1 MVTGERIKELRR
13 ILDLNQTD
21 FGNRIGVGQ
30 AAIGFYENDQRT
42 ITDRTIL
49 LICKEYNVNENWL
62 RNGEGE
68 VFISSENLIIEK
80 LAAQY
85 KLDSLEKLL
94 ITEFLKL
101 DTKRRAVIKDYLVS
115 IATNLP
121 KQSINQKTSLE
132 EAADI
137 VEEYL

>member
-1 MVTGERIKELRR
+1 MITGERIKELRS
-13 ILDLNQTD
+13 ILNLNQTD

-30 AAIGFYENDQRT
+30 AAIGFYENGQRT

-49 LICKEYNVNENWL
+49 LICREYNVNENWL

-68 VFISSENLIIEK
+68 IFISSENLIIEK

-85 KLDSLEKLL
+85 KLDALEKLL

-101 DTKRRAVIKDYLVS
+101 DTKRRAVIKDYIVS

-121 KQSINQKTSLE
+121 SQSIKQKTSLE
-132 EAADI
+132 EVADI